1 MTRGK
6 IPVEGG
12 GLANRATGG
21 VIGGYRDMDEVEK
34 IDCRAKGEVVF

>member
-12 GLANRATGG
+12 LLANRATSG
-21 VIGGYRDMDEVEK
+21 VIGGYRDRNEVEK
-34 IDCRAKGEVVF
+34 IDCRANGEVVF